1 MVYIFTEEKLKTLQV
16 MQLSVNY
23 HGFFNGNFG
32 ISEATRLNALALEAI
47 GIRVNRINYS
57 SETFERIEDTASEN
71 NASINIFHININF
84 ISDFFSKNQD
94 LKLNDYYNIIYW
106 AWEFPEVSDKV
117 IKILGVF
124 DELWVPSD
132 FCVNIFTQYTGIPV
146 IRFSH
151 PIQKLA
157 ESKDFD
163 PAQYGISGNQKIYIT
178 IFDSLSTTIRKNPE
192 ATLEAFTS
200 VFKDS
205 KDSVLIVKTHNLER
219 SKDAQKALESYT
231 SIPNVIIINEHF
243 SKEKLHSLIQQSDV
257 LISLHG
263 SEGFGL
269 TMAEA
274 MAYGKIVVGTGYSG
288 NLDFMNVNN
297 SFLIQYD
304 FIKTSNTKGLI
315 DEGLTLAKPRLTDA
329 IEKLQYI
336 KDHFESLN
344 NIRESARLQI
354 ENNFSIGFI
363 GNLFKIRLG
372 FIEGSYLKTE
382 ENKASGNANDVFYLS
397 EIEKLNKRVNY
408 LERTLYNKIRKKIN
422 LFFKKIKNK

>member
-1 MVYIFTEEKLKTLQV
+1 MS
-16 MQLSVNY
+16 LSVNY
-23 HGFFNGNFG
+23 HGFFDGNFG
-32 ISEATRLNALALEAI
+32 ISEATRLNASALEAI
-47 GIRVNRINYS
+47 GIKVNRINYS
-57 SETFERIEDTASEN
+57 SETFERIDPGSEASS
-71 NASINIFHININF
+71 SINVFHININF
-84 ISDFFSKNQD
+84 INNFFSKNQD
-94 LKLNDYYNIIYW
+94 LNLKDHYNIIYW

-117 IKILGVF
+117 AEILNVF

-132 FCVNIFTQYTGIPV
+132 FCVNIFTKYTGIPV

-157 ESKDFD
+157 ESKDFELS
-163 PAQYGISGNQKIYIT
+163 QYHISSDSKIYLT

-192 ATLEAFTS
+192 ATLEAFTT
-200 VFKDS
+200 VFKED
-205 KDSVLIVKTHNLER
+205 KNSVLIVKTHNLER
-219 SKDAQKALESYT
+219 SKDAQKALEAYNN
-231 SIPNVIIINEHF
+231 IPNVIIINEHF

-315 DEGLTLAKPRLTDA
+315 DEGLTLARPSLKDA
-329 IEKLQYI
+329 VEKLQYI
-336 KDHFESLN
+336 KNNFDSLTSM
-344 NIRESARLQI
+344 RENAKSQI
-354 ENNFSIGFI
+354 AENFSIQSI
-363 GNLFKIRLG
+363 GELFRIRLG
-372 FIEGSYLKTE
+372 FIDGFGKKESSGGSDV
-382 ENKASGNANDVFYLS
+382 NNVFYLS
-397 EIEKLNKRVNY
+397 EIERLNSRVNY
-408 LERTLYNKIRKKIN
+408 LERTLYNKIRKKVN
-422 LFFKKIKNK
+422 AFFKKGRK

>member
-1 MVYIFTEEKLKTLQV
+1 M
-16 MQLSVNY
+16 SVNY

-32 ISEATRLNALALEAI
+32 ISEATRLNALALEAV
-47 GIRVNRINYS
+47 GIKVNRINYS
-57 SETFERIEDTASEN
+57 SETFERIEANTPSEHET
-71 NASINIFHININF
+71 SINIFHININF

-94 LKLNDYYNIIYW
+94 LQLKDYYNIIYW

-117 IKILGVF
+117 VQILGIF

-157 ESKDFD
+157 DSKDFSRTSYD
-163 PAQYGISGNQKIYIT
+163 ISENSRIYLT

-192 ATLEAFTS
+192 ATIEAFTS
-200 VFKDS
+200 VFKDD
-205 KDSVLIVKTHNLER
+205 KDSILIVKTHNLER
-219 SKDAQKALESYT
+219 SKDAQKALEKYKD
-231 SIPNVIIINEHF
+231 IPNVMIINDHF

-315 DEGLTLAKPRLTDA
+315 DEGLTLAKPKLQDA
-329 IEKLQYI
+329 VEKLQYI
-336 KDHFESLN
+336 KTNFESLN
-344 NIRESARLQI
+344 DVRESARLQI
-354 ENNFSIGFI
+354 ENNFSIQHI
-363 GNLFKIRLG
+363 GGLFKTRLG
-372 FIEGSYLKTE
+372 FIQNISKTE
-382 ENKASGNANDVFYLS
+382 NQPASNVNDIFYLS
-397 EIEKLNKRVNY
+397 EIEKLNNRIQY
-408 LERTLYNKIRKKIN
+408 LDRTIYNKIRKKVNI
-422 LFFKKIKNK
+422 FFKKIKNKK

>member
-1 MVYIFTEEKLKTLQV
+1 MS
-16 MQLSVNY
+16 LSVNY
-23 HGFFNGNFG
+23 HGFFDGNFG

-47 GIRVNRINYS
+47 GIKVNRINYS
-57 SETFERIEDTASEN
+57 SETFERIDSGSESSS
-71 NASINIFHININF
+71 SINVFHININF
-84 ISDFFSKNQD
+84 INNFFSKNQD
-94 LKLNDYYNIIYW
+94 LNLKDHYNIIYW

-117 IKILGVF
+117 VEILNVF

-132 FCVNIFTQYTGIPV
+132 FCVNIFTKYTGIPV

-151 PIQKLA
+151 PIQKMA
-157 ESKDFD
+157 ECKDFELS
-163 PAQYGISGNQKIYIT
+163 QYNISPDSKIYLT

-192 ATLEAFTS
+192 ATLEAFTR
-200 VFKDS
+200 VFKED
-205 KDSVLIVKTHNLER
+205 KNSVLIVKTHNLER
-219 SKDAQKALESYT
+219 SKDAQKALEAYQN
-231 SIPNVIIINEHF
+231 IPNVIIINEHF

-315 DEGLTLAKPRLTDA
+315 DEGLTLAKPSLKDA
-329 IEKLQYI
+329 VEKLQYI
-336 KDHFESLN
+336 KNNFDSLTSM
-344 NIRESARLQI
+344 REKAKSQI
-354 ENNFSIGFI
+354 AENFSIQSI
-363 GNLFKIRLG
+363 GELFKIRLN
-372 FIEGSYLKTE
+372 FIDSFGKKESTVGSDV
-382 ENKASGNANDVFYLS
+382 NNVFYLS
-397 EIEKLNKRVNY
+397 EIERLNSRVHY
-408 LERTLYNKIRKKIN
+408 LERTLYNKIRKKVN
-422 LFFKKIKNK
+422 AFFKKGRK

>member
-1 MVYIFTEEKLKTLQV
+1 
-16 MQLSVNY
+16 MQLSINY
-23 HGFFNGNFG
+23 HGFFDGNFG
-32 ISEATRLNALALEAI
+32 ISEATRLNALALENV
-47 GIRVNRINYS
+47 GVKVNRINYS
-57 SETFERIEDTASEN
+57 SETFERIENSPASKNET
-71 NASINIFHININF
+71 SINVFHININF
-84 ISDFFSKNQD
+84 INDFFSKNQD
-94 LKLNDYYNIIYW
+94 LDLSSYYNIIYW

-117 IKILGVF
+117 VEILNVF

-132 FCVNIFTQYTGIPV
+132 FCVNIFTKYTGIPV

-151 PIQKLA
+151 PIQKL
-157 ESKDFD
+157 EDSKEFD
-163 PAQYGISGNQKIYIT
+163 LKEYNISQNSKIYLT

-200 VFKDS
+200 VFKEE
-205 KDSVLIVKTHNLER
+205 KESVLIVKTHNLER
-219 SKDAQKALESYT
+219 SKDAQKALEKYNN
-231 SIPNVIIINEHF
+231 IPNVIIINGHF

-315 DEGLTLAKPRLTDA
+315 DEGLTLAKPRLGDA
-329 IEKLQYI
+329 IQKLQYI
-336 KDHFESLN
+336 KDNFDSLN
-344 NIRESARLQI
+344 SIRESAKSQI
-354 ENNFSIGFI
+354 ENNFSLESIGE
-363 GNLFKIRLG
+363 LFKIRLS
-372 FIEGSYLKTE
+372 FITEFDKKENNGS
-382 ENKASGNANDVFYLS
+382 NNVNNVFYLS
-397 EIEKLNKRVNY
+397 EIEKLNKKVNY
-408 LERTLYNKIRKKIN
+408 LERTLYNKIRKKVN
-422 LFFKKIKNK
+422 LFFKKIKGKK

>member
-1 MVYIFTEEKLKTLQV
+1 

-32 ISEATRLNALALEAI
+32 ISEATRLNALALEAV
-47 GIRVNRINYS
+47 GIKVNRINYS
-57 SETFERIEDTASEN
+57 SETFERIDTAPSEN
-71 NASINIFHININF
+71 DTTINIFHININF

-94 LKLNDYYNIIYW
+94 LQLKDYYNIIYW
-106 AWEFPEVSDKV
+106 AWEFPEVSEKV
-117 IKILGVF
+117 VQILGVF

-157 ESKDFD
+157 DSKDFSRE
-163 PAQYGISGNQKIYIT
+163 PYGISENARIYFT

-192 ATLEAFTS
+192 ATIDAFTN
-200 VFKDS
+200 VFKEDNNN
-205 KDSVLIVKTHNLER
+205 VLIVKTHNLEK
-219 SKDAQKALESYT
+219 SKDAQKALEKYKD
-231 SIPNVIIINEHF
+231 IPNVIIINEHF

-315 DEGLTLAKPRLTDA
+315 EEGLTLAKPRLQDA

-344 NIRESARLQI
+344 AIRESARLQI
-354 ENNFSIGFI
+354 ENNFSIQYI
-363 GNLFKIRLG
+363 GELFKTRLG
-372 FIEGSYLKTE
+372 FIQNLSKTE
-382 ENKASGNANDVFYLS
+382 SQTATNVNDIFYLS
-397 EIEKLNKRVNY
+397 EIEKLNNRIQY
-408 LERTLYNKIRKKIN
+408 LDRTIYNKIRKKVNIF
-422 LFFKKIKNK
+422 LKKIKNKK

>member
-1 MVYIFTEEKLKTLQV
+1 MS
-16 MQLSVNY
+16 LSVNY
-23 HGFFNGNFG
+23 HGFFDGNFG

-47 GIRVNRINYS
+47 GIKVNRINYS
-57 SETFERIEDTASEN
+57 SETFERIDSGAEAS
-71 NASINIFHININF
+71 SPINVFHININF
-84 ISDFFSKNQD
+84 INNFFSKNQD
-94 LKLNDYYNIIYW
+94 LNLKDHYNIIYW

-117 IKILGVF
+117 VEILNVF

-132 FCVNIFTQYTGIPV
+132 FCVNIFTKYTGIPV

-151 PIQKLA
+151 PIQKMA

-163 PAQYGISGNQKIYIT
+163 LSQYNISPDSKVYLT

-192 ATLEAFTS
+192 ATLEAFTT
-200 VFKDS
+200 VFKED
-205 KDSVLIVKTHNLER
+205 KNSVLIVKTHNLEK
-219 SKDAQKALESYT
+219 SKDAQKALEAYNN
-231 SIPNVIIINEHF
+231 IPNVIIINEHF

-315 DEGLTLAKPRLTDA
+315 DEGLTLAKPSLKDA
-329 IEKLQYI
+329 VEKLQYI
-336 KDHFESLN
+336 KN
-344 NIRESARLQI
+344 NFDALASIRENAKSQI
-354 ENNFSIGFI
+354 AENFSIQSI
-363 GNLFKIRLG
+363 GELFKIRLNFIDG
-372 FIEGSYLKTE
+372 FGKKESTGGSDV
-382 ENKASGNANDVFYLS
+382 NNVFYLS
-397 EIEKLNKRVNY
+397 EIERLHTKINY
-408 LERTLYNKIRKKIN
+408 LERTLYNKARKKVN
-422 LFFKKIKNK
+422 AFLKKIKGKK

>member
-1 MVYIFTEEKLKTLQV
+1 

-32 ISEATRLNALALEAI
+32 ISEATRLNALALEAV
-47 GIRVNRINYS
+47 GIKVNRINYS
-57 SETFERIEDTASEN
+57 SETFERIETNTPSEN
-71 NASINIFHININF
+71 ETSINIFHININF

-94 LKLNDYYNIIYW
+94 LQLKNFYNIIYW

-117 IKILGVF
+117 VQILGIF

-146 IRFSH
+146 MRFSH
-151 PIQKLA
+151 PIQKLTD
-157 ESKDFD
+157 SKDFTREH
-163 PAQYGISGNQKIYIT
+163 YGIAENARIYLT

-192 ATLEAFTS
+192 ATIEAFRS
-200 VFKDS
+200 VFKED
-205 KDSVLIVKTHNLER
+205 KNSVLLVKTHNLEK
-219 SKDAQKALESYT
+219 SKDAQKALEKYKD
-231 SIPNVIIINEHF
+231 IPNVMIINDHF

-315 DEGLTLAKPRLTDA
+315 EEGLTLAKPRLQDA
-329 IEKLQYI
+329 IDKLQYI
-336 KDHFESLN
+336 KTNFESLN
-344 NIRESARLQI
+344 DIRESARLQI
-354 ENNFSIGFI
+354 ENNFSIQYI
-363 GNLFKIRLG
+363 GELFKARLG
-372 FIEGSYLKTE
+372 FIQNLSKTD
-382 ENKASGNANDVFYLS
+382 NQPASDVNDIFYLS
-397 EIEKLNKRVNY
+397 EIEKLNSRIQY
-408 LERTLYNKIRKKIN
+408 LERTIYNKMRKKVN
-422 LFFKKIKNK
+422 AFLKKIKNKK